1 MNINSSISESW
12 RADYPALGEYIWFQN
27 GGVSITPTPVAAE
40 HNRLM
45 QEILDRGPM
54 HIVHPDQEYAR
65 RFETISSL
73 ASFFDVSK
81 NDICLMRGVSEAFQ
95 TVIRGI
101 DWQKG
106 DEIIITEDEEAA
118 LLLPVLHL
126 RDRFGIK
133 VIKAP
138 LIDDENKQTEVFST
152 LFTNRT
158 RLLAISHVTT
168 DQGFR
173 LPVRK
178 ICERAKERGII
189 SFIDL
194 AHSAGLYEISLK
206 DLNCDFAGILSYKW
220 MYAPYASGLL
230 YVNPKSEHKIE
241 VTYAGGRS
249 EKTLD
254 FVRDKYELRDSAERF
269 QYGPWSW
276 PLVHS
281 WAFSIDY
288 LNKIGFQTIWD
299 RTKDLTRLLKDG
311 LKTIPGVELYTPYSP
326 NLSAALVSFGLADR
340 RGEDL
345 VNELKS
351 RHNILIKCL
360 PHTREGLRA
369 SITYFNL
376 ESEIDL
382 LVNAVLELAN
392 D

>member
-1 MNINSSISESW
+1 MNFNSSISESW

-118 LLLPVLHL
+118 LLLPALHL

-178 ICERAKERGII
+178 ICERAKEKGIR

-241 VTYAGGRS
+241 LTFAGGRS

-288 LNKIGFQTIWD
+288 LNKIGFQTIWN

-326 NLSAALVSFGLADR
+326 NLSAALVSFGLSGW

-345 VNELKS
+345 VNELKD

-360 PHTREGLRA
+360 PHSREGLRA

-392 D
+392 E

>member
-118 LLLPVLHL
+118 LLLPALHL

-138 LIDDENKQTEVFST
+138 LI
-152 LFTNRT
+152 L
-158 RLLAISHVTT
+158 
-168 DQGFR
+168 
-173 LPVRK
+173 
-178 ICERAKERGII
+178 
-189 SFIDL
+189 
-194 AHSAGLYEISLK
+194 SL
-206 DLNCDFAGILSYKW
+206 I
-220 MYAPYASGLL
+220 
-230 YVNPKSEHKIE
+230 HI
-241 VTYAGGRS
+241 
-249 EKTLD
+249 
-254 FVRDKYELRDSAERF
+254 
-269 QYGPWSW
+269 
-276 PLVHS
+276 
-281 WAFSIDY
+281 
-288 LNKIGFQTIWD
+288 
-299 RTKDLTRLLKDG
+299 
-311 LKTIPGVELYTPYSP
+311 
-326 NLSAALVSFGLADR
+326 
-340 RGEDL
+340 
-345 VNELKS
+345 
-351 RHNILIKCL
+351 
-360 PHTREGLRA
+360 
-369 SITYFNL
+369 
-376 ESEIDL
+376 
-382 LVNAVLELAN
+382 
-392 D
+392 